1 MKALDEKLAK
11 LAHTRDDG
19 DSTSSS
25 SASLSILAA
34 EVHDDDEQ

>member
-11 LAHTRDDG
+11 LANAREDG

-25 SASLSILAA
+25 SASLLAA
-34 EVHDDDEQ
+34 DIRDEEE